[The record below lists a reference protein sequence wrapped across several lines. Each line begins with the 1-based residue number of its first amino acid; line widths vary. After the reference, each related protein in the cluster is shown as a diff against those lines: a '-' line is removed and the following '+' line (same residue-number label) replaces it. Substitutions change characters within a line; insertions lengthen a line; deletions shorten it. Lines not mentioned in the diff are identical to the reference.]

1 MADESKDLERE
12 KKIDS
17 VMAAVQNT
25 TNVIKIRSEQQKAYN
40 NFKKESQNL
49 TDVSDERFVEL
60 MESAQMDD
68 DLHKYLV
75 NGAVLTCTQVTTD
88 PFSIPHTGQ
97 FYVDEIPDM
106 NTHLY
111 TTLNVAENP
120 IEINGRAYATVNDT
134 I

>member
-49 TDVSDERFVEL
+49 LRW
-60 MESAQMDD
+60 MMI
-68 DLHKYLV
+68 
-75 NGAVLTCTQVTTD
+75 CI
-88 PFSIPHTGQ
+88 SIW
-97 FYVDEIPDM
+97 
-106 NTHLY
+106 
-111 TTLNVAENP
+111 
-120 IEINGRAYATVNDT
+120 
-134 I
+134 